1 MGITKKNVIQNLGS
15 MFDYIASFLIA
26 SVLALIIRIFRNKH
40 PWIMKV
46 YNYIAGI
53 LFFNLILRLIIEG
66 YMDFSISSFLNV
78 TNMLW
83 NTKSDVAA
91 SIVTILTIIVV
102 AVFPGLIWI
111 LVKKNHEKLQEK
123 EKI

>member
-1 MGITKKNVIQNLGS
+1 
-15 MFDYIASFLIA
+15 
-26 SVLALIIRIFRNKH
+26 
-40 PWIMKV
+40 MKV

-111 LVKKNHEKLQEK
+111 LVKKNHENLQEK
-123 EKI
+123 KKI

>member
-1 MGITKKNVIQNLGS
+1 
-15 MFDYIASFLIA
+15 
-26 SVLALIIRIFRNKH
+26 
-40 PWIMKV
+40 MKV